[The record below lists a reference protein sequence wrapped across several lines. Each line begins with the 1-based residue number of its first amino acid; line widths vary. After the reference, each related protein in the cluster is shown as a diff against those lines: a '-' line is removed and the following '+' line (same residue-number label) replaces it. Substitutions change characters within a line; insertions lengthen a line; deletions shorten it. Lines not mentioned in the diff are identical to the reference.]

1 MLSQTEQ
8 SRAEQS
14 CLADPTFDESVHGE
28 VRKAVGKIVGM
39 IVGKVVGMT
48 IGKAVGM
55 ASLSHRLVVY
65 HYLFL
70 SQIVHLY
77 HF

>member
-1 MLSQTEQ
+1 MPSQTEQ

-14 CLADPTFDESVHGE
+14 CLADPTFDESVHRE
-28 VRKAVGKIVGM
+28 VGKAVGKIVGM

-48 IGKAVGM
+48 VGK